1 MSRKT
6 FVILLLTF
14 LLSLATAYLVG
25 WGLQRM
31 IARSLWLTQ
40 PFYPFLEREPLE
52 HPRLETKPFLRPSPR
67 FLTRFSPLW
76 VAGRTFASEVFFFLI
91 ASLAIA
97 LFPQRFHTML
107 EGLRKH
113 SFSYLGIG
121 ITTAFLGF
129 LLILLAIFTWTGL
142 PFLPYL
148 LLLFGFLAALG
159 LLVSLLGLGNL
170 LRRVMRLPESHLLID
185 LALGIFTFFIVASLP
200 LFGMLAFLMASLW
213 GWGTIVATRFGAAQ
227 GWSALSFAE
236 AESES
241 YSLLDNS

>member
-1 MSRKT
+1 MSRKI
-6 FVILLLTF
+6 FLILLLVF
-14 LLSLATAYLVG
+14 FLSLVTAYLVG

-31 IARSLWLTQ
+31 VARPLWLTQ
-40 PFYPFLEREPLE
+40 PFYPFSEREPLDR
-52 HPRLETKPFLRPSPR
+52 HRLDPEPFLRPSPR
-67 FLTRFSPLW
+67 LLTRFSPLW

-97 LFPQRFHTML
+97 LFPQRFRTML

-129 LLILLAIFTWTGL
+129 LLILLALFTWTGL

-148 LLLFGFLAALG
+148 LLLFGFLATVG
-159 LLVSLLGLGNL
+159 LLVSLLGLGDL
-170 LRRVMRLPESHLLID
+170 LRRAMRLPEQHVLID

-200 LFGMLAFLMASLW
+200 LFGTLAFLVASLW
-213 GWGTIVATRFGAAQ
+213 GLGTIVATRFGAGQ
-227 GWSALSFAE
+227 GWSAFSFAE
-236 AESES
+236 AENES
-241 YSLLDNS
+241 HSALDNS

>member
-6 FVILLLTF
+6 FLMLLLAF
-14 LLSLATAYLVG
+14 FLSLATAYLAG

-31 IARSLWLTQ
+31 IARTPWLTQ
-40 PFYPFLEREPLE
+40 PFYPFLGREPLE
-52 HPRLETKPFLRPSPR
+52 RHRLEPEPFLRPSPR
-67 FLTRFSPLW
+67 LLARFSPLW

-97 LFPQRFHTML
+97 LFPQRFRTML

-113 SFSYLGIG
+113 SFSYLGVG

-129 LLILLAIFTWTGL
+129 LLILLALFTLTGL

-148 LLLFGFLAALG
+148 LLLFGFLATLG
-159 LLVSLLGLGNL
+159 LLVSLLGLGGL
-170 LRRVMRLPESHLLID
+170 LRRAMRLPEQNLLID

-200 LFGMLAFLMASLW
+200 LFGTLAFLVASLW

-236 AESES
+236 AESENDS
-241 YSLLDNS
+241 TLDNS